1 MYCSSVSRPYLL
13 VVVGQVCHPVMG
25 NKNGHES
32 WLQIVHLSNLV
43 LGLMKTLDC
52 EAQSPLQEKVM
63 F

>member
-1 MYCSSVSRPYLL
+1 M
-13 VVVGQVCHPVMG
+13 VVGQVCHLVMG

-32 WLQIVHLSNLV
+32 WLQIARLSNVV
-43 LGLMKTLDC
+43 LGPMKTLDC